1 MVAAIHVFAI
11 KMGHQKNT
19 ELKIQIEIEF
29 SHARIKSGEQQAYI
43 CVPLGGKP
51 YGISPIMLLELK
63 IPGYGSDNTIST
75 YYTALKKLWQEL
87 DNFRPIPASHCV
99 HNCTHE
105 CAAIAKMKSYKES
118 DQVIRFLKGLN
129 EPYHAVRSQI
139 MLMDPLP
146 SISKVYSLLVQQER
160 QIVTPVDESKLLV
173 VSGNNHYA
181 GRGYS
186 TCGRG
191 NRGGRSSGG
200 RGKGPIGNK
209 LCSHCGQTNHV
220 VDNCWKKYGYPPHM
234 QHLQQDG
241 AVNNIANTDDDD
253 DENPTVNHEGNNND
267 HETSK
272 FSLTAAQHKALTA
285 LLQGFTSMPSHSI
298 NHVTRNTGTI
308 EMAEVQPP
316 PPSRRTLGDYGRG
329 ANGDQDFRGFQPA
342 NPVAF
347 DIRSSVI
354 KALKENKFSGAYSE
368 CPNLHLSLRAQT
380 HMLLDVSAGGS
391 INNKV
396 ANEAKEL
403 VEAMAQ
409 NEYRALNEKGAKN
422 KVSTLELDTERAL
435 LANFKLMNVHMETFI
450 KHLTTNKLV
459 HAQVQQVSTSQAQLP
474 TSRPSPLEET
484 LSQVMKMIQVNFEA
498 MKTSQ
503 EAMKISQESA
513 NKNHEAYI
521 KNLETQMGQLSRQV
535 ASSSNGGFEGNT
547 CNNPK
552 KESCNAIHLRSRV
565 VPTPVS
571 EPRAKENM
579 SNEVE
584 DKVVKGR
591 SGKEKYHEGEVE
603 NERNG
608 ELEKEVENK
617 SKNEKIE
624 KSEKRK
630 EKEGGVENERKSKIL
645 KDGEKAQ
652 EVLPHEKLPYPHK
665 KKSKRKDIDFKKF
678 MEMFNSLQVTIPFME
693 ALEQMPVYAKFMKEL
708 LTKKRKPKE
717 DETVLL
723 TEECSAILQRKLPQ
737 KKKDPGSFTIPCS
750 IGNLH
755 VGRALCDLGA
765 SINLM
770 SLSMMKKIPGAI
782 AKPTKMQL
790 SLADRSITYPYGIL
804 QDVLVRVA
812 EFVFPADFV
821 ILDMEENAEVPLLLG
836 RPFLATGR
844 ALIDVEMGDLMLRFN
859 DEKVNFN
866 IFEGMRNQDEI
877 PQCFKAD
884 VIEDES
890 ENSKKEATKS
900 ISPDLKALPPNGKFV
915 FLGDDC
921 KQPVIVSRLL
931 TPLKKKEKRSRVES
945 NLKYPP

>member
-1 MVAAIHVFAI
+1 
-11 KMGHQKNT
+11 
-19 ELKIQIEIEF
+19 
-29 SHARIKSGEQQAYI
+29 
-43 CVPLGGKP
+43 
-51 YGISPIMLLELK
+51 
-63 IPGYGSDNTIST
+63 
-75 YYTALKKLWQEL
+75 
-87 DNFRPIPASHCV
+87 
-99 HNCTHE
+99 
-105 CAAIAKMKSYKES
+105 
-118 DQVIRFLKGLN
+118 
-129 EPYHAVRSQI
+129 
-139 MLMDPLP
+139 
-146 SISKVYSLLVQQER
+146 
-160 QIVTPVDESKLLV
+160 
-173 VSGNNHYA
+173 
-181 GRGYS
+181 
-186 TCGRG
+186 
-191 NRGGRSSGG
+191 
-200 RGKGPIGNK
+200 
-209 LCSHCGQTNHV
+209 
-220 VDNCWKKYGYPPHM
+220 
-234 QHLQQDG
+234 
-241 AVNNIANTDDDD
+241 
-253 DENPTVNHEGNNND
+253 
-267 HETSK
+267 
-272 FSLTAAQHKALTA
+272 
-285 LLQGFTSMPSHSI
+285 
-298 NHVTRNTGTI
+298 
-308 EMAEVQPP
+308 MAEVQPP
-316 PPSRRTLGDYGRG
+316 PPPRRTLGDYGRG

-354 KALKENKFSGAYSE
+354 KALKENKFSGADSE
-368 CPNLHLSLRAQT
+368 CPNLHLSNFLDVCDYTDPPGVSECAKRLRLFKFSLTGRARDWLDTLPNGTIKTWNELRVKFSERFFPIYKFLEKKAEITNFEQGDSESLYDGWERFKLLLKKCPDHGVDNLAQMQYFTQGLRAQT
-380 HMLLDVSAGGS
+380 RMLLDVSAGGS

-422 KVSTLELDTERAL
+422 KVSTMELDTQRAL
-435 LANFKLMNVHMETFI
+435 LANFKLMNIHMETFI
-450 KHLTTNKLV
+450 KHLTTNKLIHV
-459 HAQVQQVSTSQAQLP
+459 QVQQVSISQAQLP
-474 TSRPSPLEET
+474 PSRPSPLEET

-503 EAMKISQESA
+503 EAMKISQEST

-552 KESCNAIHLRSRV
+552 RESCNAIHLRSRV

-571 EPRAKENM
+571 EPRSKENM

-584 DKVVKGR
+584 DEVVKGR

-603 NERNG
+603 NERSG

-617 SKNEKIE
+617 SENEKIE
-624 KSEKRK
+624 KSEKEK
-630 EKEGGVENERKSKIL
+630 EKEGGVENERNVEEKKKDDARFVDNDSNLKKIKSKIL

-652 EVLPHEKLPYPHK
+652 VVLPHEKLPYPHK
-665 KKSKRKDIDFKKF
+665 KESKRKDIDFKKF
-678 MEMFNSLQVTIPFME
+678 MEVFNSLQVTIPFME
-693 ALEQMPVYAKFMKEL
+693 ALEQMPMYAKFMKEL

-717 DETVLL
+717 DEIVLL

-765 SINLM
+765 NINLM
-770 SLSMMKKIPGAI
+770 PLSMMKKIPGAI
-782 AKPTKMQL
+782 ANPTKMQL
-790 SLADRSITYPYGIL
+790 YLADRSITYPYGIL

-812 EFVFPADFV
+812 EFVFPVDFV

-890 ENSKKEATKS
+890 ENSKTEATKS
-900 ISPDLKALPPNGKFV
+900 ISPDLKALPSNGKFV
-915 FLGDDC
+915 FLGDDY

-931 TPLKKKEKRSRVES
+931 TPLKKEEKRSRVES